1 MSGRRTERAKQRIL
15 AIEDDAEL
23 SSLYQSFLGEEG
35 YDVRLARDAHEALR
49 GLRDPPDIVLLDLM
63 LPGADGYTLLQ
74 EMRARPDLRDV
85 AVIVVSASL
94 PPNRYHVAG
103 ADAVVHKPFEFDRL
117 LRAIQEVGHHSH
129 VA

>member
-1 MSGRRTERAKQRIL
+1 MNGPKRIL

-23 SSLYQSFLGEEG
+23 SYLYQSFLTEEG
-35 YDVRLARDAHEALR
+35 YEVLLARDAYEALR
-49 GLRDPPDIVLLDLM
+49 RLRDPPPDVILLDLM

-85 AVIVVSASL
+85 PVIVVSASL

-103 ADAVVHKPFEFDRL
+103 ADAVVQKPFEFDRL
-117 LRAIQEVGHHSH
+117 LRTIQEVGHHTRI
-129 VA
+129 A